1 MIVNSEFLHLEH
13 DGKILL
19 VNVDGEGP
27 EIPIIGRSYHEDG
40 IAIRL
45 PTKEEVAIMGINWTK
60 RRTNKIR
67 LGEQDFT
74 VTYGTPIIEWPS
86 SWAWKDSV
94 ISDSQVDPLVRES
107 VYRTLHRVVS
117 KVIIV
122 NDEDEVVLAKV
133 SRGFFTGCWTLPG
146 GFVDYGE
153 HPRDAAQREAMEE
166 LGVSIKIPDPLG
178 EVSDPMKGK
187 SEHIVQNSIFND
199 EGINWLSYTYLCRT
213 NLDGQEI
220 TPKVGEIEEARWFSK
235 SVALEK
241 MVSVFDVEAIKK
253 LL

>member
-1 MIVNSEFLHLEH
+1 M
-13 DGKILL
+13 
-19 VNVDGEGP
+19 
-27 EIPIIGRSYHEDG
+27 
-40 IAIRL
+40 
-45 PTKEEVAIMGINWTK
+45 
-60 RRTNKIR
+60 
-67 LGEQDFT
+67 
-74 VTYGTPIIEWPS
+74 TYGTPLIQWPS

-117 KVIIV
+117 KVIIL
-122 NDEDEVVLAKV
+122 NNEDEILLAKV

-166 LGVSIKIPDPLG
+166 LGVSISIPDPLG
-178 EVSDPMKGK
+178 EVSEPTIGK
-187 SEHIVQNSIFND
+187 SEYIVQNSIFND

-213 NLDGQEI
+213 NLDDQEI
-220 TPKVGEIEEARWFSK
+220 SPKDDEIEDARWFSK
-235 SVALEK
+235 NEALEK
-241 MVSVFDVEAIKK
+241 MVSVFDTEAIRK

>member
-1 MIVNSEFLHLEH
+1 MNIEFLHLEH

-19 VNVDGEGP
+19 VNLDGEGP
-27 EIPIIGRSYHEDG
+27 ATPIVGRSDVEDG
-40 IAIRL
+40 FSIRL
-45 PTKEEVAIMGINWTK
+45 PTEKEVGLMGIDWK
-60 RRTNKIR
+60 KGRVNKIK
-67 LGEQDFT
+67 LGKEVFT
-74 VTYGTPIIEWPS
+74 VTYGIPLIQWPS

-122 NDEDEVVLAKV
+122 NNEDEILLAKV

-166 LGVSIKIPDPLG
+166 LGVSINIPDPLG
-178 EVSDPMKGK
+178 EVSEPMTGK
-187 SEHIVQNSIFND
+187 SEYIVQNSIFND
-199 EGINWLSYTYLCRT
+199 EGINWLSFTYLCRT
-213 NLDGQEI
+213 NLDDQKI
-220 TPKVGEIEEARWFSK
+220 SPKDDEIEDARWFSK
-235 SVALEK
+235 NEALEK
-241 MVSVFDVEAIKK
+241 MVSVFDAEAIRK